1 MDLDLRR
8 TGLRCR
14 GGALLTSSRHTGD
27 RPGRAEDPPRAHA
40 VPKLAA
46 RGVSVTK
53 GSVRILD
60 GVELAV
66 EPGTFLALIGPSG
79 AGKSTLLGLLAGLE
93 VPDKGT
99 VEKDGVPL
107 ARPGL
112 VAYMPQS
119 DLLLPWRSVVANVS
133 LGLEATGTS
142 RRVARKEAL
151 AALERFELE
160 EFARVP
166 PAALSGGMRSR
177 VALLRTAL
185 LGRDTLLLDE
195 PFGALDALT
204 RRDIQG
210 WLLGVRDELAATIV
224 LVTHDVDEA
233 LLLAD
238 RVVVLTHR
246 PARVALDLPV
256 ELEHP
261 RTMEMETTGDF
272 VRLKGRLLEALG
284 MSKP

>member
-1 MDLDLRR
+1 M
-8 TGLRCR
+8 GV
-14 GGALLTSSRHTGD
+14 
-27 RPGRAEDPPRAHA
+27 PRAG
-40 VPKLAA
+40 VRPKLAV

-53 GSVRILD
+53 GNVRILD
-60 GVELAV
+60 RVDLVV

-93 VPDKGT
+93 APDEG
-99 VEKDGVPL
+99 VVQKDGVPITS
-107 ARPGL
+107 PGL

-119 DLLLPWRSVVANVS
+119 DLLLPWRSVVANVA
-133 LGLEATGTS
+133 LGLEATGIP
-142 RRVARKEAL
+142 RRAARKTAM
-151 AALERFELE
+151 AALERFGLE

-204 RRDIQG
+204 RRDLQG
-210 WLLGVRDELAATIV
+210 WLLGVSDELAATIV

-238 RVVVLTHR
+238 RVVVLTRR
-246 PARVALDLPV
+246 PARVALDLTV
-256 ELEHP
+256 DLERP
-261 RTMEMETTGDF
+261 RTMGMETTGEF
-272 VRLKGRLLEALG
+272 ARLKGHLLEALG
-284 MSKP
+284 MAAP

>member
-1 MDLDLRR
+1 M
-8 TGLRCR
+8 
-14 GGALLTSSRHTGD
+14 
-27 RPGRAEDPPRAHA
+27 
-40 VPKLAA
+40 
-46 RGVSVTK
+46 TK

-60 GVELAV
+60 GVDLVV
-66 EPGTFLALIGPSG
+66 EPGTFVALIGPSG

-93 VPDKGT
+93 TPDEGI
-99 VEKDGVPL
+99 VEKDGASLV
-107 ARPGL
+107 RPGF

-133 LGLEATGTS
+133 LGLEATGAPK
-142 RRVARKEAL
+142 RAARKEAL
-151 AALERFELE
+151 AALERFGLE
-160 EFARVP
+160 EFARVS

-204 RRDIQG
+204 RRDLQG

-238 RVVVLTHR
+238 RVIVMTAR
-246 PARVALDLPV
+246 P
-256 ELEHP
+256 
-261 RTMEMETTGDF
+261 
-272 VRLKGRLLEALG
+272 GRLSAEVDVPFGAERSSDALLG
-284 MSKP
+284 RADYAELRRQLREMLRPQAAIAA

>member
-1 MDLDLRR
+1 MK
-8 TGLRCR
+8 
-14 GGALLTSSRHTGD
+14 SSRHAGNLTGHTK
-27 RPGRAEDPPRAHA
+27 GAPRANA
-40 VPKLAA
+40 EPKLAA
-46 RGVSVTK
+46 RKVTVTK
-53 GSVRILD
+53 GSVRVLGGLD
-60 GVELAV
+60 LVI
-66 EPGTFLALIGPSG
+66 EPGTFVALIGLSG

-93 VPDKGT
+93 SPDEGII
-99 VEKDGVPL
+99 EKDGAAL
-107 ARPGL
+107 AHPGS

-133 LGLEATGTS
+133 LGLEATGVP
-142 RRVARKEAL
+142 RRAARKEAL
-151 AALERFELE
+151 AALERFGLE

-204 RRDIQG
+204 RRDLQG

-238 RVVVLTHR
+238 RVIVLSRR

-256 ELEHP
+256 DLERP
-261 RTMEMETTGDF
+261 RTMEMETTERF
-272 VRLKGRLLEALG
+272 AKLKGHLLEALG
-284 MSKP
+284 VAAP

>member
-1 MDLDLRR
+1 MQDSEARFIRD
-8 TGLRCR
+8 
-14 GGALLTSSRHTGD
+14 A
-27 RPGRAEDPPRAHA
+27 A
-40 VPKLAA
+40 VGMRPKLATH
-46 RGVSVTK
+46 GVSVTK
-53 GSVRILD
+53 GNVRILD
-60 GVELAV
+60 GVDLAV
-66 EPGTFLALIGPSG
+66 EPRSFLVLIGPSG

-93 VPDKGT
+93 VPDEGV
-99 VEKDGVPL
+99 VEKDGESL
-107 ARPGL
+107 SRPGS

-133 LGLEATGTS
+133 LGLEATGTPKK
-142 RRVARKEAL
+142 VAREKAF
-151 AALERFELE
+151 AALKRFGLE

-177 VALLRTAL
+177 IALLRTAL

-204 RRDIQG
+204 RRDLQG
-210 WLLGVRDELAATIV
+210 WLLGVRDKLAATIV

-238 RVVVLTHR
+238 RVVVLSNR

-256 ELEHP
+256 DLERP
-261 RTMEMETTGDF
+261 RTMEMETTRQF
-272 VRLKGRLLEALG
+272 TLLKERLLEALG
-284 MSKP
+284 VAAP

>member
-1 MDLDLRR
+1 VKSGRHAGGL
-8 TGLRCR
+8 TG
-14 GGALLTSSRHTGD
+14 HTKGS
-27 RPGRAEDPPRAHA
+27 PHA
-40 VPKLAA
+40 NAAPKLTA
-46 RGVSVTK
+46 REVAVTK

-60 GVELAV
+60 GLDLVI
-66 EPGTFLALIGPSG
+66 EPGSFVALIGPSG

-93 VPDKGT
+93 TPDEGII
-99 VEKDGVPL
+99 EKDGTTLV
-107 ARPGL
+107 RPGF

-133 LGLEATGTS
+133 LGLEATGAP
-142 RRVARKEAL
+142 RRAARKEAL
-151 AALERFELE
+151 AALERFGLE
-160 EFARVP
+160 EFAPVSP
-166 PAALSGGMRSR
+166 TALSGGMRSR

-204 RRDIQG
+204 RRDLQG

-238 RVVVLTHR
+238 RVVVLSRR

-256 ELEHP
+256 DLDRP
-261 RTMEMETTGDF
+261 RTMEMETTEEF
-272 VRLKGRLLEALG
+272 ARLKGRLLESLG
-284 MSKP
+284 VATP

>member
-1 MDLDLRR
+1 M
-8 TGLRCR
+8 
-14 GGALLTSSRHTGD
+14 
-27 RPGRAEDPPRAHA
+27 
-40 VPKLAA
+40 PKLAA
-46 RGVSVTK
+46 REVAVTK
-53 GSVRILD
+53 GNVRILD
-60 GVELAV
+60 GVDLVV
-66 EPGTFLALIGPSG
+66 EPGTFVALIGPSG

-93 VPDKGT
+93 TPDEGI
-99 VEKDGVPL
+99 VEKDGAPL

-112 VAYMPQS
+112 VAYMPQC

-133 LGLEATGTS
+133 LGLEATGS
-142 RRVARKEAL
+142 PRRAARKEAL
-151 AALERFELE
+151 AALEHFGLE

-204 RRDIQG
+204 RRDLQG

-238 RVVVLTHR
+238 RVVVLSRR

-256 ELEHP
+256 DLERP
-261 RTMEMETTGDF
+261 RTMEMETTERF
-272 VRLKGRLLEALG
+272 AKLKGHLLEALG
-284 MSKP
+284 VAAP